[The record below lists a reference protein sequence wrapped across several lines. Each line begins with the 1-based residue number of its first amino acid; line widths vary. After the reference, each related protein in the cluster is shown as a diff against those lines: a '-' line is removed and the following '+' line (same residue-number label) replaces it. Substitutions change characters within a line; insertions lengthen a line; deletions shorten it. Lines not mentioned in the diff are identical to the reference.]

1 MLRRGR
7 CTSVTNIDAVLA
19 CVFARDLDAAIPL
32 YK

>member
-1 MLRRGR
+1 
-7 CTSVTNIDAVLA
+7 VTNIDAVLA